1 MAGILRGAHLT
12 GSNLQ
17 PTWILP
23 EQLHLPGS
31 LGPKSG
37 LDQTVMG
44 SGRGWVENS
53 GYQSRS
59 AQRLWIRLVERAIC
73 PSYSTALSSMLQ
85 DSVTPVCAG
94 PAAPRDGAP
103 KYKKQRWARVSP
115 GTQTPVYFIC
125 TNVKRKRQRDQWRQ
139 SRQWAHKPVMCPS
152 EELP

>member
-1 MAGILRGAHLT
+1 M

-23 EQLHLPGS
+23 EWLHPCS

-37 LDQTVMG
+37 LDQTVTG
-44 SGRGWVENS
+44 SVRGWVENS
-53 GYQSRS
+53 GYQSTKTVDRTGGEGHLPFLRHRPV
-59 AQRLWIRLVERAIC
+59 QRA
-73 PSYSTALSSMLQ
+73 Q

-94 PAAPRDGAP
+94 PAAPGEGAP

-115 GTQTPVYFIC
+115 GTQTPVYFMC